1 MKRNVKMK
9 KLTSGTIVSSSNYG
23 GVWKVLKV
31 HKKIF
36 SDCQRYDLKN
46 KNGDILYN
54 VRDKDIITEDNI
66 NFETFLKMII

>member
-1 MKRNVKMK
+1 MK
-9 KLTSGTIVSSSNYG
+9 KLTRNTIVSSSNYG

-31 HKKIF
+31 HKKNTVF